1 MVRGLGA
8 LAAGMCAVA
17 LASACSSRS
26 PRGNVADAA
35 SPRPSG
41 VVASGGPGGGAAANP
56 APPSSVTQPGTPA
69 PPGTSVPRC
78 HTGQLA
84 ATFAYA
90 GSAMGGVTGS
100 TLVLTNRSQQA
111 CHVYGYEGLGF
122 LDSNSNPLPTHLTRQ
137 AEAHTDVT
145 LRPGGSAYAGLQW
158 HSYDPTGRTPVVHPR
173 QLEVTPPGEYSHL
186 TQRWPFGGVTGGAV
200 HTTPLRATPPYG
212 PVPTGSGTI
221 TYLYDGK
228 CIDAPDDN
236 FANGAKVQ
244 LSTCDGA
251 TSQRWAAYTDG
262 TLRIYVNGMCLD
274 VAGRSARLGAKVD
287 IWTCN
292 GSKSQQWAITQTS
305 GNKYGPIIGAASSN
319 ALADPGHSNVNG
331 TQLAMGP
338 NRGDATY
345 RPWHVSFHNY
355 QRI

>member
-1 MVRGLGA
+1 M
-8 LAAGMCAVA
+8 
-17 LASACSSRS
+17 
-26 PRGNVADAA
+26 
-35 SPRPSG
+35 
-41 VVASGGPGGGAAANP
+41 
-56 APPSSVTQPGTPA
+56 
-69 PPGTSVPRC
+69 PRC

-84 ATFAYA
+84 ARFAYA
-90 GSAMGGVTGS
+90 GSAMGGVTGNA
-100 TLVLTNRSQQA
+100 LVLTNRSQQA
-111 CHVYGYEGLGF
+111 CHVYGHEGLGF

-186 TQRWPFGGVTGGAV
+186 TQRWPFGDVTGGAV

-262 TLRIYVNGMCLD
+262 TLRIYGNGMCLD

-345 RPWHVSFHNY
+345 QPWHVSFHNY